1 MENSEE
7 TTTEED
13 TLEVEKFGDETIAII
28 RELMQLALITGT
40 NIVDHL
46 RAVEVVKDEDTGKL
60 VPTED
65 YVIAYNSMIDEI
77 AQKAQ
82 EAQDAEDARVAAE
95 ADGPEL
101 ELPSVASDSED
112 AGPN

>member
-7 TTTEED
+7 TTPED
-13 TLEVEKFGDETIAII
+13 ELLEVEKFGDETIAII

-65 YVIAYNSMIDEI
+65 YVLAYNAMIDEI

-82 EAQDAEDARVAAE
+82 EAQDAEDARLAAE
-95 ADGPEL
+95 ANGPEL
-101 ELPSVASDSED
+101 ELPSVSDTED